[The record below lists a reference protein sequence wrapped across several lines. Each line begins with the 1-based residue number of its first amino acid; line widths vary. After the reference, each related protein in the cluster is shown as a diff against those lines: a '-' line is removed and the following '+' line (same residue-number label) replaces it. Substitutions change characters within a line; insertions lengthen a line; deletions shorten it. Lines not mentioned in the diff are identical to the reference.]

1 MENFGTAGKFIT
13 LNSILET
20 KLRNNSTPAE
30 KQFFILYLSF
40 DLKIGQIR
48 DTEVFT
54 NYVNYYP

>member
-1 MENFGTAGKFIT
+1 M
-13 LNSILET
+13 ET